1 MPTYQFMTPDRVVRT
16 RTTRNDKGYQFAVM
30 TERNKRTHYSA
41 PWFLY
46 SCHQTKAE
54 ADASALEV
62 GARCKVNT
70 AVVPRHA

>member
-1 MPTYQFMTPDRVVRT
+1 MPTYQFMTPDRVVRA
-16 RTTRNDKGYQFAVM
+16 RTTRHDKGYQFAVM
-30 TERNKRTHYSA
+30 TLREAARFQGA